1 MTSILTNT
9 PAVTTASSDPGRLA
23 APRLFTLRNAH
34 GTELTISERGAAMV
48 SWFAPDRYGRSADV
62 LLGYRDPEE
71 YAGNAAYFGAIVG
84 RWANRIAHGRFALDG
99 KPVQAAVNDR
109 GNHLHGG
116 LHGFHAARWHGEA
129 TERRVSLRLDS
140 PAGQGGFPGNVEVMV
155 DYELGNDGSLRI
167 EYEAVADAATPLNLT
182 AHPYFNLNGGRGDV
196 GDHMLQIDADYYIET
211 DATGIPVS
219 VAAVEGTPFDF
230 RSPAAIGP
238 RLRWPDPQV
247 RLAGGFDHCY
257 CVGNEPGGR
266 HGPLRE
272 VARVYD
278 PGSGRRLQVSTTEAG
293 LQFYSGNSLEGV
305 RGRAPRPYVRH
316 AGFCLEAGAYPD
328 QVNGEHAGAV
338 ILRPGQVYRQT
349 TVYRLS
355 LQA

>member
-1 MTSILTNT
+1 MTTTVTNT
-9 PAVTTASSDPGRLA
+9 RPEGTDEAQA
-23 APRLFTLRNAH
+23 APCRLFTLRNAH
-34 GTELTISERGAAMV
+34 GMHLTISERGAALV
-48 SWFAPDRYGRSADV
+48 SWCAPDRYGRSADV
-62 LLGYRDPEE
+62 LLGYREPQE
-71 YAGNAAYFGAIVG
+71 YTGNAAYFGAVVG

-116 LHGFHAARWHGEA
+116 PTGFHTARWEGEA
-129 TERRVSLRLDS
+129 SGRRVSLRLDS
-140 PAGQGGFPGNVEVMV
+140 PDGHAGFPGNVEVSV
-155 DYELGNDGSLRI
+155 DYELGDDGSLRI
-167 EYEAVADAATPLNLT
+167 DYRAVADAATPLNLSS
-182 AHPYFNLNGGRGDV
+182 HPYFNLNGGRGDV

-211 DATGIPVS
+211 DAGGIPTG

-230 RSPAAIGP
+230 RSPAAIGS
-238 RLRWPDPQV
+238 RLRWPDAQLG
-247 RLAGGFDHCY
+247 LAGGFDHCY
-257 CVGNEPGGR
+257 CVGSQPGGGR
-266 HGPLRE
+266 GLLRE

-278 PGSGRRLQVSTTEAG
+278 PGSGRRLEVSTTEAG
-293 LQFYSGNSLEGV
+293 LQFYSGNGLEGV

-338 ILRPGQVYRQT
+338 ILRPGQEYRQT